1 MMNIITI
8 MIGVKT
14 PKTLV
19 ILSKFINDTVMIKS
33 EQINPPTQKGN
44 PNCCSKFEPA
54 PAIITNP
61 IIKLPA
67 ISTKSSILVI
77 IGWEI
82 CVKTSS

>member
-19 ILSKFINDTVMIKS
+19 ILSKSINDTVMIKS
-33 EQINPPTQKGN
+33 EQINPPTQKGS
-44 PNCCSKFEPA
+44 PNCCSKFDPA
-54 PAIITNP
+54 PAIITKP

-67 ISTKSSILVI
+67 IRTKSRIFVM